1 MAFSALPQRLA
12 AYFVAVYMQQ
22 IRLILDFL
30 HIIWHDYM
38 QKGWHMMRK
47 FDYSFLNNGLLPANL
62 VNLTANISSLKT
74 MAGVRKDEYKKIFT
88 ELEVVAKIQSI
99 KSSNAIEGIITSDER
114 IAAIVNQN
122 SAPLNHNEA
131 EIAGYRD
138 ALNEIHLGFEHID
151 FKERDILRLHE
162 IMMAFSGDEYGGRY
176 KTVDNVILAIDASG
190 NRHVRFRPIPA
201 EETPKAMEQLE
212 LAYMEARSDANVN
225 QLLLIP
231 CVILDFFC
239 IHPFRD
245 GNGRMSRL
253 LSLLLLYKN
262 GFDAGK
268 YVSFEEQINNHKS
281 YYYESLR
288 QSSNGWET
296 GENSYFPFIENFLSI
311 LYMCY
316 KELDKRSAVVNGK
329 KITKRARVEA
339 TVLNSLTPLSKAEI
353 GKILPD
359 VSPTT
364 IEAVLGTM
372 VKNGKI
378 KRIGMSRA
386 TRYIKV

>member
-1 MAFSALPQRLA
+1 
-12 AYFVAVYMQQ
+12 
-22 IRLILDFL
+22 
-30 HIIWHDYM
+30 
-38 QKGWHMMRK
+38 MRK
-47 FDYSFLNNGLLPANL
+47 FDYSFLSNGLLPANL
-62 VNLTANISSLKT
+62 VNLTANISALKT
-74 MAGVRKDEYKKIFT
+74 MAGVRKEEYAKIFT
-88 ELEVVAKIQSI
+88 ELEAVAKVQSI
-99 KSSNAIEGIITSDER
+99 KSSNAIEGIVTSDER

-151 FKERDILRLHE
+151 FRERDILRLHE
-162 IMMAFSGDEYGGRY
+162 MLMSFAGYEYGRY
-176 KTVDNVILAIDASG
+176 KTDDNVILEIDADGS
-190 NRHVRFRPIPA
+190 RRVRFRPTPA

-212 LAYMEARSDANVN
+212 LAYMEARSDANIN

-231 CVILDFFC
+231 CVILDFLC

-268 YVSFEEQINNHKS
+268 YVSFEEQISNYKA
-281 YYYESLR
+281 YYYEALR
-288 QSSNGWET
+288 QSSIGWEAN
-296 GENSYFPFIENFLSI
+296 ENSYFPFIENFLST

-316 KELDKRSAVVNGK
+316 KELDKRFAVVHGK
-329 KITKRARVEA
+329 KITKKARVEA
-339 TVLNSLTPLSKAEI
+339 TILNSLTPLSKAEI
-353 GKILPD
+353 CKIHPD

-364 IEAVLGTM
+364 VESVLGAM
-372 VKNGKI
+372 VKSGMI
-378 KRIGMSRA
+378 KRIGASRS